1 MSTSFAEPVLA
12 WYARNAR
19 DLPWRAPGVTPWAV
33 LVSEIMLQQTPVA
46 RVLPEYLSWMTRW
59 PTPAALA
66 AEPAG
71 EAIRQW
77 GRLGYPRRALR
88 LHETATILVAR
99 HGGSVPADLDA
110 LRALPGIGS
119 YTAAAVASFAFGQRH
134 AVLDTNVRRVLA
146 RLAAG
151 QPWAGGAS
159 SAASVAERRL
169 AESLLPAEPAVAA
182 RWSVAVM
189 ELGALV
195 CTAASPRC
203 GDCPVARECAWLA
216 AGRPAPAF
224 GVTGAAG
231 ASGVTGA
238 AAVAG
243 SAEAGAGR
251 RRTQKYDGTD
261 RQCRGRLLA
270 VLRAASDPVRRA
282 DFDAVWVGQAQLDRA
297 LDGLVA
303 DGLVDPLPDGR
314 FALPGARR
322 CRDEAGRRSAD
333 GQGGQSAD
341 GQGGRSADGGLGRA
355 DTGNLGGGGTRK
367 RFRGGVRAGARRS
380 GTTRTRSYGVD
391 ARVHVAPGASR
402 KITRVVSAR
411 GQHQVPQL
419 SRRP

>member
-19 DLPWRAPGVTPWAV
+19 DLPWRAPGATPWAV

-46 RVLPEYLSWMTRW
+46 RVLPEYLGWMTRW

-99 HGGSVPADLDA
+99 YGGSVPADLDA

-151 QPWAGGAS
+151 QPWAGGS
-159 SAASVAERRL
+159 SSASVAERRL

-216 AGRPAPAF
+216 AGRPAPPAGSAGTAGTAGAA
-224 GVTGAAG
+224 GVAGATGAAG
-231 ASGVTGA
+231 AAGTAGA
-238 AAVAG
+238 AG
-243 SAEAGAGR
+243 SAGLAGAVGAAGASRAAGAVGAGR

-270 VLRAASDPVRRA
+270 VLRGASDPVHRA
-282 DFDAVWVGQAQLDRA
+282 DFDAVWAGQAQLERA

-303 DGLVDPLPDGR
+303 DGLVDPLPDGH
-314 FALPGARR
+314 FALPG
-322 CRDEAGRRSAD
+322 SA
-333 GQGGQSAD
+333 
-341 GQGGRSADGGLGRA
+341 
-355 DTGNLGGGGTRK
+355 
-367 RFRGGVRAGARRS
+367 
-380 GTTRTRSYGVD
+380 
-391 ARVHVAPGASR
+391 P
-402 KITRVVSAR
+402 
-411 GQHQVPQL
+411 L
-419 SRRP
+419 SR